1 MCSDLG
7 FVEKER
13 LVWAEKTPDETKGGL
28 ERSRSMA
35 AATASLL
42 SAR

>member
-1 MCSDLG
+1 MWFDLG

-13 LVWAEKTPDETKGGL
+13 LVWAEKTPDEAKGGL